1 MSKYQKDITK
11 KPGYQPYRKQ
21 TDWQKDLVAIRVPD
35 MPQDGEGP
43 VVCPAIDGVRYI
55 VPRGQ
60 DVKVPR
66 LIAENLKT
74 RFQHHW
80 AITPR
85 GGSMK
90 YLGQQSR
97 FYVIELSGDK
107 AAAAVEIKP
116 AAPIAADQRVAM
128 AQAALAARQEDA
140 VAAREAALAPHEDL
154 LR

>member
-11 KPGYQPYRKQ
+11 KPGYKPYRK
-21 TDWQKDLVAIRVPD
+21 DRKWQSDLVAVRVPD
-35 MPQDGEGP
+35 MPQDGEP
-43 VVCPAIDGVRYI
+43 EVAGVGINGTHYN
-55 VPRGQ
+55 VPRGK

-66 LIAENLKT
+66 LVAENLKT

-80 AITPR
+80 AINPR

-97 FYVIELSGDK
+97 FYVIELTGDK

-116 AAPIAADQRVAM
+116 AAPIAADQRVAF
-128 AQAALAARQEDA
+128 AQAALLARQEDA
-140 VAAREAALAPHEDL
+140 VAAREAASSPHEDL
-154 LR
+154 V